1 MNAVG
6 GHGFRWGG
14 GFGFDVSVFG
24 YPVNL
29 NGDQIMWACWGTSG
43 TGWIGAYE
51 FNYIAGCNF
60 GGGSSGGPWLDEYS
74 NTSTAYIQ
82 GPYFDSRVN
91 DLFVAAN
98 NDW

>member
-1 MNAVG
+1 
-6 GHGFRWGG
+6 
-14 GFGFDVSVFG
+14 
-24 YPVNL
+24 
-29 NGDQIMWACWGTSG
+29 MWACWGTSG
-43 TGWIGAYE
+43 TGWLGVYE
-51 FNYIAGCNF
+51 FIQIAGYNF

-74 NTSTAYIQ
+74 NTTGLGYVRSVTSNGPTDSTAYIQ